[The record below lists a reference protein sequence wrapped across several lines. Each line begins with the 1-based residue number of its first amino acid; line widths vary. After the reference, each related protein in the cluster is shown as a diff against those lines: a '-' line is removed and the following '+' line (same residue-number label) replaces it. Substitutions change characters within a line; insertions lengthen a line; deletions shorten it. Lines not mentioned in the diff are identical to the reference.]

1 MLKKP
6 LKTNTANIQE
16 PMSLS
21 LRPEP
26 RDTLM
31 IIATGADAAKRKAT
45 KAFKNSLSKT
55 LMEFLWLNGFC
66 FTESNFPALEEI

>member
-1 MLKKP
+1 
-6 LKTNTANIQE
+6 
-16 PMSLS
+16 MSLS
-21 LRPEP
+21 LRPDP

-55 LMEFLWLNGFC
+55 LKEFPWLNDFC
-66 FTESNFPALEEI
+66 FIKSNFPASEQI